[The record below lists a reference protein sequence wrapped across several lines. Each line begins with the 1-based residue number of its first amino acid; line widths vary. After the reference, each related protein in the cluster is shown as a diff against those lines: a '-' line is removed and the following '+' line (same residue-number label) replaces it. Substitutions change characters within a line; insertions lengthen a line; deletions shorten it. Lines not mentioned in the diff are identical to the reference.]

1 MKEQSTIFKE
11 LERLIDNNTI
21 KLPSLPVVVAN
32 IEKAIRDDDAS
43 LQEIANIIQTEMT
56 VSSRVLQV
64 ANSPALRGSKKI
76 TTIKDA
82 LTRVG
87 LTMVKNIVMTI
98 ALRDKFSSKNVE
110 LNEYL
115 FNLFERAV
123 ETSYLAYQVARR
135 NRGIGANPDVARL
148 AGILFNLGQL
158 PVVSYFEQKEFS
170 SIEEVVQH
178 ADNLRT
184 DINKILMDK
193 WEISSSIVDAVCK
206 EEVQSSGVDLGD
218 VLLIV
223 NAYLNNDVIVANALG
238 PQALSIWKDID
249 DNYETDIVAVECL
262 KLILTR

>member
-32 IEKAIRDDDAS
+32 IEKAIQDDDAS

-82 LTRVG
+82 LSRVG

-123 ETSYLAYQVARR
+123 ETSYLAYQVAKR
-135 NRGIGANPDVARL
+135 NRGIGAIPDVAHL

-170 SIEEVVQH
+170 SIDDVVQH
-178 ADNLRT
+178 ADNLRA
-184 DINKILMDK
+184 DVNKILMDK

-223 NAYLNNDVIVANALG
+223 NAYLNNDVIIANALG

>member
-32 IEKAIRDDDAS
+32 IEKAIQDDDAS

-56 VSSRVLQV
+56 VSFRVLQV

-82 LTRVG
+82 LSRVG

-123 ETSYLAYQVARR
+123 ETSYLTYQVAKR
-135 NRGIGANPDVARL
+135 NRGIGAIPDVAHL

-170 SIEEVVQH
+170 SIDDVVQH
-178 ADNLRT
+178 ADNLRA
-184 DINKILMDK
+184 DVNKILMGK

-223 NAYLNNDVIVANALG
+223 NAYLNNDVIVANALS

>member
-32 IEKAIRDDDAS
+32 IEKAIQDDDAS

-82 LTRVG
+82 LSRIG

-123 ETSYLAYQVARR
+123 ETSYLAYQVAKR
-135 NRGIGANPDVARL
+135 NRGIGAIPDVAHL

-170 SIEEVVQH
+170 SIDDVVQH
-178 ADNLRT
+178 ADNLRA
-184 DINKILMDK
+184 DVNKILMDK

-223 NAYLNNDVIVANALG
+223 NAYLNNDVIIANALG

>member
-32 IEKAIRDDDAS
+32 IEKAIQDDDAS

-56 VSSRVLQV
+56 VSFRVLQV
-64 ANSPALRGSKKI
+64 ANSPALRGYKKI

-82 LTRVG
+82 LSRVG

-123 ETSYLAYQVARR
+123 ETSYLTYQVAKR
-135 NRGIGANPDVARL
+135 NRGIGAIPDVAHL

-170 SIEEVVQH
+170 SIDDVVQH
-178 ADNLRT
+178 ADNLRA
-184 DINKILMDK
+184 DVNKILMGK

-223 NAYLNNDVIVANALG
+223 NAYLNNDVIVANALS